1 MCILGLHLSTGA
13 GGGLLLAHTRDEAL
27 QRATAPPRLDAS
39 GVLCARDALGGGTW
53 LGVHRGSRLL
63 VALTNVRR
71 RRADAST
78 GAGAGAGAGWA
89 SRGQLVLELLR
100 GGAARLDELRAA
112 ARAGGAA
119 LELGRAFGP
128 CNLVVARLG
137 GGAEGEEDEAFF
149 LTNDHGDGGGAAP
162 LSRASVSRL
171 GAGAHA
177 VSNSGLDDESWRKVA
192 FVRAAFAAARVPAA
206 APAAAS
212 ALERRALVAAALAQ
226 VVPAMS
232 REAPLPDGDGGADL
246 AWSPL
251 PHALEALL
259 QAHVRVP
266 RQPPPV
272 SYGSRSLT
280 CVLRP
285 GGGAEAWFCHASFD
299 GDGEGNGE
307 GVAASAKAGEA
318 EADDGAECDL
328 VVEGIRF
335 RVWRF

>member
-1 MCILGLHLSTGA
+1 MCILGLHLAAGA

-27 QRATAPPRLDAS
+27 QRATTPPRIDAS

-71 RRADAST
+71 RRADAS
-78 GAGAGAGAGWA
+78 AGAGASASAGWA
-89 SRGQLVLELLR
+89 SRGELVLELLR

-137 GGAEGEEDEAFF
+137 GGAEGEEEDEAFF

-171 GAGAHA
+171 AAGAHA

-212 ALERRALVAAALAQ
+212 ALERRALVVAALAQ

-232 REAPLPDGDGGADL
+232 REAPLPDGDGDADL

-251 PHALEALL
+251 PRALEALL

-299 GDGEGNGE
+299 GDGEGGGE
-307 GVAASAKAGEA
+307 GAG
-318 EADDGAECDL
+318 ADDGAECDL

-335 RVWRF
+335 RVWRL